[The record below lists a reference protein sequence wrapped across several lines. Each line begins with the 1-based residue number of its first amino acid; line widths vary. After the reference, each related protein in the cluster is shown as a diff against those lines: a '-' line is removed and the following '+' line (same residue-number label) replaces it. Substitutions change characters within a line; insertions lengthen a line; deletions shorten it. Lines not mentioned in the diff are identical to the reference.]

1 MTDICTPNKGVASF
15 TKLKGCHHRVYK
27 DACPCFLLPYSVYYI
42 NPALTT
48 CAYRSVRCIGAA
60 VISRRIVNLKSR
72 LNVVAEGTEPDQRV
86 LD

>member
-1 MTDICTPNKGVASF
+1 M
-15 TKLKGCHHRVYK
+15 LKGCHQRVYK
-27 DACPCFLLPYSVYYI
+27 DACPHSLLPYSVYYI

-48 CAYRSVRCIGAA
+48 NTYASVRRLGAA
-60 VISRRIVNLKSR
+60 VVARLIVDLKSR